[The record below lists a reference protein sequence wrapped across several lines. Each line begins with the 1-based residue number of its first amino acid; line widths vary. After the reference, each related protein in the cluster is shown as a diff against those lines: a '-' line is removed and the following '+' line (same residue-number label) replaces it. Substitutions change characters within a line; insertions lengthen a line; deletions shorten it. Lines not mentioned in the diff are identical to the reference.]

1 MLRTKRKGNA
11 NSTAQFFMDEE
22 EEEQAETR
30 SNQCHGTDGNGKDG
44 QSSDSVRSLI
54 PEDPCTSSGWGGDQQ
69 LEQFLISDNNSQRTL
84 KQHTANELGA
94 KRPLKE
100 SQIKMDKAP
109 RSVASSNSLMDKGS
123 SSRGDDEMS
132 ALDENEVLTEG
143 EVL

>member
-22 EEEQAETR
+22 EEEQAESR
-30 SNQCHGTDGNGKDG
+30 PNQCHGTDGKDG